1 MSAVVQN
8 PNGLLPSIMSWIP
21 LYTAFAMLARLGSG
35 VPWTEVVGT
44 GLMLI
49 VFVVVEV
56 ILLGRLFRA
65 SLLRAGQPPK
75 LGALLGLMLRASVN

>member
-1 MSAVVQN
+1 
-8 PNGLLPSIMSWIP
+8 
-21 LYTAFAMLARLGSG
+21 
-35 VPWTEVVGT
+35 
-44 GLMLI
+44 MLI